1 MPHRRLNQPLRRG
14 LARALLAATLLAPAV
29 AQAQVVVLANGSPIT
44 ELDIAQRSK
53 LIAASKHKTPSRQ
66 DVINELI
73 DDRIKISKAKTYG
86 LEVSDKDVEDAFNG
100 MATRQHISVQQFSQA
115 LEHSG
120 IAPSALKAR
129 LRAELT
135 WNQLVRGK
143 FGSSLQVSEGDLTN
157 VIVTSGDGKDKGVG
171 YVYTLYPVLIVAP
184 RGSAEGVLQAKRQE
198 AENLRGR
205 FTSCTQGLALARSL
219 RDVAVREP
227 VTRSSAD
234 LPQQFRD
241 LLTKMEVG
249 HLTAPEMT
257 AQGIQMFA
265 LCERKVSNTE
275 SAAKKQAREQ
285 IFEQRFQ
292 AESKKYLDEI
302 RRQSMIEYRHR

>member
-14 LARALLAATLLAPAV
+14 LAGALLAAALLASGA

-53 LIAASKHKTPSRQ
+53 LDAASKHKTPSRQ

-86 LEVSDKDVEDAFNG
+86 LEVGEKEVEDAFSG
-100 MATRQHISVQQFSQA
+100 MASRQHITVQQFSQA
-115 LEHSG
+115 LEHAG
-120 IAPSALKAR
+120 VAPSALKAR

-157 VIVTSGDGKDKGVG
+157 VIVTSGDEKDKAVG
-171 YVYTLYPVLIVAP
+171 YVYTLYPVLIIAP
-184 RGSAEGVLQAKRQE
+184 RGSAEGVLQGKRQE
-198 AENLRGR
+198 AENLRGH

-234 LPQQFRD
+234 LPEQFRD

-292 AESKKYLDEI
+292 AESKKYLEEI
-302 RRQSMIEYRHR
+302 RRQSMIEYRHK